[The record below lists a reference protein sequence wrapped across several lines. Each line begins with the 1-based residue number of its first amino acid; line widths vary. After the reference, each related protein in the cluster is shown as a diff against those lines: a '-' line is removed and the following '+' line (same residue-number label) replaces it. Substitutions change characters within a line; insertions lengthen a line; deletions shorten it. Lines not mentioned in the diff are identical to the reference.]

1 MNNSTMPLDC
11 KKSEDTGPRM
21 AEDEILSIDKLNLSF
36 PTYDGYTKVL
46 HDVSFSVKKGETL
59 AIVGESGSGKTV
71 TMRRVMHLLSRVKTD
86 SGNILLRKR
95 DGNVQD
101 ITNLTTAQ
109 ARKIRGFDMSM
120 IFQEPMTSLNPLFTI
135 GNQLTEAILTHQN
148 IPNGQVA
155 QKAIDLLELV
165 RIPDSK
171 SRFKEYP
178 HQMSGGMRQ
187 RVMTAMALACNPQL
201 LIADEPTTALDVTI
215 QAQILA
221 LIRSLQKEF
230 HMAVIFITHD
240 MGVVAELADRVV
252 VMYKGRV
259 VEENDVYSIFAH
271 PTHPYTKALLKA
283 VPSLGCMT
291 GRKNPATLPVLEM
304 EKELNREE
312 GQAPPR
318 EEEID
323 TANYQ
328 TRPILEVN
336 NLTTHFISKKNFF
349 GKPTHRVHAVEDVS
363 FKLFPGETLGIVG
376 ESGCGKSTTG
386 YSVLNLVPATGEV
399 LFQGKD
405 VKAVSDT
412 QMQALRQDIQFI
424 FQDPFASLNP
434 RRTIGTSIAEPMVI
448 HGIGDKA
455 SREKRVQELLKR
467 VGIPKAHA
475 SHYPHEFSGGQ
486 RQRIAIAR
494 ALATSPKVI
503 IADEAVSAL
512 DVSIQATVLNL
523 MLELQKE
530 LHLSYMFI
538 SHDMAV
544 IERVS
549 HRVAVMYLGQI
560 VEMGTRQDIF
570 ENPGHPYT
578 RKLLSAIPIADPAR
592 RTNFD
597 MLTGEIP
604 SPVRRMD
611 DPPEKMILEEVSPG
625 HFVANVPA
633 GSQFSQDN

>member
-1 MNNSTMPLDC
+1 MNNSTTPHN
-11 KKSEDTGPRM
+11 DTEPIM
-21 AEDEILSIDKLNLSF
+21 TDDEILSIDRLNVSF
-36 PTYDGYTKVL
+36 PTYDGFTQVL

-59 AIVGESGSGKTV
+59 AVVGESGSGKTV
-71 TMRRVMHLLSRVKTD
+71 TMRRVMHLLSRVKTN
-86 SGNILLRKR
+86 SGTIRLRKR

-101 ITNLTTAQ
+101 ITNLTQSQ

-135 GNQLTEAILTHQN
+135 GNQLSEALLTHQN
-148 IPNGQVA
+148 IPKKDVEE
-155 QKAIDLLELV
+155 KAIALLELV
-165 RIPDSK
+165 RIPDAHK
-171 SRFKEYP
+171 RFGEYP

-187 RVMTAMALACNPQL
+187 RVMTAMALSCNPQL

-230 HMAVIFITHD
+230 NMAVIFITHD

-271 PTHPYTKALLKA
+271 PAHPYTRALLKA
-283 VPSLGCMT
+283 VPSLGCME
-291 GRKNPATLPVLEM
+291 GRKNPSTLPVLEM
-304 EKELNREE
+304 EKELNRQKDEKPPEE
-312 GQAPPR
+312 I
-318 EEEID
+318 EID
-323 TANYQ
+323 TADYQ
-328 TRPILEVN
+328 ARPILEVR
-336 NLTTHFISKKNFF
+336 NLSTHFISRKNFF
-349 GKPTHRVHAVEDVS
+349 GRPTHKVHAVEDIS
-363 FKLFPGETLGIVG
+363 FNLFPGETLGIVG

-386 YSVLNLVPATGEV
+386 YSVLNLVPARGRV
-399 LFQGKD
+399 MFQGKNVMKIAD
-405 VKAVSDT
+405 D
-412 QMQALRQDIQFI
+412 QMQTLRQNIQFI

-434 RRTIGTSIAEPMVI
+434 RRTVGTSIAEPMLI
-448 HGIGDKA
+448 HNIGDTA
-455 SREKRVQELLKR
+455 SREKRVHELLEK
-467 VGIPKAHA
+467 VGIPAAHA

-494 ALATSPKVI
+494 ALATNPQVI

-523 MLELQKE
+523 MLNLQKE
-530 LHLSYMFI
+530 LRLSYMFI

-570 ENPGHPYT
+570 ENPQHPYT
-578 RKLLSAIPIADPAR
+578 KKLLAAIPIADPTK
-592 RTNFD
+592 RTDFG

-604 SPVRRMD
+604 SPVRHVD
-611 DPPEKMILEEVSPG
+611 DPPTKLTLQEVSPG
-625 HFVANVPA
+625 HFVAQVSENSV
-633 GSQFSQDN
+633 FSRKQ

>member
-1 MNNSTMPLDC
+1 MKEKGILNKSIDTPL
-11 KKSEDTGPRM
+11 PV
-21 AEDEILSIDKLNLSF
+21 AEDEILSIRNLSLSF
-36 PTYDGYTKVL
+36 PNYDWFTKVL

-71 TMRRVMHLLSRVKTD
+71 TMRRVMHLLSRVITD
-86 SGNILLRKR
+86 SGQILLKKR
-95 DGNVQD
+95 NGVIQD
-101 ITNLTTAQ
+101 ITTLSNSE
-109 ARKIRGFDMSM
+109 ARKIRGVDMSM

-135 GNQLTEAILTHQN
+135 GNQLTEAILIHQD
-148 IPNGQVA
+148 ISRSQA
-155 QKAIDLLELV
+155 EKKAIDLLEVV

-171 SRFKEYP
+171 RRFKEYP

-187 RVMTAMALACNPQL
+187 RVMTAMALSCNPQL

-221 LIRSLQKEF
+221 LIRSLQKKF
-230 HMAVIFITHD
+230 QMSVVFITHD

-259 VEENDVYSIFAH
+259 VEHNDVQSIFSN
-271 PTHPYTKALLKA
+271 PGHPYTRALLKA
-283 VPSLGCMT
+283 VPILGCMT
-291 GRKNPATLPVLEM
+291 GRENPATLAILEM
-304 EKELNREE
+304 EKELSREQ
-312 GQAPPR
+312 GDAPP
-318 EEEID
+318 EEKEID
-323 TANYQ
+323 TADYSAM
-328 TRPILEVN
+328 PILEVN
-336 NLTTHFISKKNFF
+336 HLTTRFVSKKTFL
-349 GKPTHRVHAVEDVS
+349 GKPTHLVHAVEDVG

-376 ESGCGKSTTG
+376 ESGCGKSTAG
-386 YSVLNLVPATGEV
+386 YAILKLVPAKGQV
-399 LFQGKD
+399 LFRGEN
-405 VKAVSDT
+405 VMAVSDA
-412 QMQALRQDIQFI
+412 QLQALRQNIQFI

-434 RRTIGTSIAEPMVI
+434 RQTIGASIAEPLVI
-448 HGIGDKA
+448 HGIGDKNT
-455 SREKRVQELLKR
+455 RQKRVAKLLER
-467 VGIPKAHA
+467 VGIPAVHA
-475 SHYPHEFSGGQ
+475 GHYPHEFSGGQ

-494 ALATSPKVI
+494 ALATNPQVI

-523 MLELQKE
+523 MMELQKE
-530 LHLSYMFI
+530 LSLSYMFI

-549 HRVAVMYLGQI
+549 HRVVVMYLGQV

-578 RKLLSAIPIADPAR
+578 RKLLSAIPIADPSK
-592 RTNFD
+592 RTDFN

-604 SPVRRMD
+604 SPVRAVD
-611 DPPEKMILEEVSPG
+611 NPPELLALKEVSTG

-633 GSQFSQDN
+633 GSEFSS